1 MKNNFNSLY
10 ERFDELYTTYDDRK
24 SFKRLYRVYE

>member
-1 MKNNFNSLY
+1 MKTDFDSLY
-10 ERFDELYTTYDDRK
+10 EKFDELYITYDEK